1 MVIGD
6 SALWVVPEKSVDGL
20 IPAYPL
26 LWAMLGIARMPS
38 DSTVLRGFSD
48 GKQIAW
54 QYVLDGDTVEYRR
67 TSGDTPRFE
76 ALVRHRG
83 KTIGHTVV
91 TLSPEGR
98 PLKARLTVPSPPAK
112 LDLTFY
118 SSVPTAHFPAETWV
132 APKP

>member
-1 MVIGD
+1 
-6 SALWVVPEKSVDGL
+6 VVPEKSVDGM

-26 LWAMLGIARMPS
+26 LWAMIGIARMPS
-38 DSTVLRGFSD
+38 DSPALRGFSD

-54 QYVLDGDTVEYRR
+54 QSVLNGDTVEYRR
-67 TSGDTPRFE
+67 TAGTKPQFE

-83 KTIGHTVV
+83 KTIGRTVL

-118 SSVPTAHFPAETWV
+118 LSAPTAHFPAETWV
-132 APKP
+132 APRP